1 MAGRRP
7 VGWPVGWPVG
17 CPWVD
22 ASPGSPVTSGLQR
35 DRGTDVTTRLPLAGI
50 RVLDIGT
57 LIAGPFGATMMGDF
71 GAEIIKVEQPGVGD
85 AMRGTPIDGKAARS
99 GNWLVEGRNKK
110 SVTLNLRVKEGQDI
124 LRELVRT
131 ADVLIENFT
140 PGTLEKWGLG
150 WEDLRALN
158 PRLIMVRVSGYGQVG
173 PYAKRSGY
181 DRIALGFSGYMYPTG
196 FPDRFP
202 VRPAFP
208 TADYNTG
215 TFAALSAM
223 FALYE
228 RDARGGEGQMIDLAL
243 YEAPFRIT
251 ADMMVQ
257 YTRTGAI
264 RERIGN
270 RNPTFSPAGTFQTR
284 DGRYVQIAAGGDN
297 VWQRLAEAID
307 MADLA
312 QDPRFARSRARIERA
327 DELEALLA
335 DWIGQHDFA
344 DIEARLVQANV
355 PFGGIYTAADI
366 ATDPHFAARDNL
378 AVVPDDEEGPVT
390 MPGVIPKLMGTP
402 GRIAHAGPPL
412 GQHNDEIYGGLLG
425 KDAAELARLKAAG
438 VI

>member
-1 MAGRRP
+1 MFP
-7 VGWPVGWPVG
+7 EK
-17 CPWVD
+17 
-22 ASPGSPVTSGLQR
+22 
-35 DRGTDVTTRLPLAGI
+35 RGNVSENLPLAGI

-57 LIAGPFGATMMGDF
+57 LIAGPFGATMLGDF
-71 GAEIIKVEQPGVGD
+71 GAEIIKVEQPGIGD
-85 AMRGTPIDGKAARS
+85 ALRGTPKDGKASRS

-110 SVTLNLRVKEGQDI
+110 SVTLNLRVKAGQDI
-124 LRELVRT
+124 LREMVKH
-131 ADVLIENFT
+131 ADVVIENFT
-140 PGTLEKWGLG
+140 PGTLERWNLG
-150 WEDLRALN
+150 WEDLRAIN

-223 FALYE
+223 FALYN
-228 RDARGGEGQMIDLAL
+228 RDARGKQGGGEGQMIDLAL

-251 ADMMVQ
+251 SDMMVK
-257 YTRTGAI
+257 YTQTGEI

-307 MADLA
+307 MAPLA
-312 QDPRFARSRARIERA
+312 TDPRYAKSRERIERA
-327 DELEALLA
+327 DELEQLLA
-335 DWIGQHDFA
+335 DWIAAHDFA
-344 DIEARLVQANV
+344 DIEARLAKANV

-366 ATDPHFAARDNL
+366 ANDPHYAALENI
-378 AVVPDDEEGPVT
+378 AVIQDEQEGPIT
-390 MPGVIPKLMGTP
+390 MPGVVPKMRGTP

-412 GQHNDEIYGGLLG
+412 GQHNEEIYSGLLG
-425 KDAAELARLKAAG
+425 KTEAEMAALKADG

>member
-1 MAGRRP
+1 
-7 VGWPVGWPVG
+7 
-17 CPWVD
+17 
-22 ASPGSPVTSGLQR
+22 
-35 DRGTDVTTRLPLAGI
+35 VTTPLPLDLPVNLPANLPLAGI

-57 LIAGPFGATMMGDF
+57 LIAGPFGATMLADF
-71 GAEIIKVEQPGVGD
+71 GAEVIKVEQPGIGD
-85 AMRGTPIDGKAARS
+85 ALRGTPKDGKANRS

-110 SVTLNLRVKEGQDI
+110 SITLNLREKSGQAI
-124 LRELVRT
+124 LLELIRH
-131 ADVLIENFT
+131 ADVLMENFT
-140 PGTLEKWGLG
+140 PGTLERWNLG
-150 WEDLRALN
+150 WEDVREVN

-173 PYAKRSGY
+173 PYSKRSGY

-202 VRPAFP
+202 VRPAFA

-223 FALYE
+223 FALYH

-257 YTRTGAI
+257 YFQSGAI

-297 VWQRLAEAID
+297 VWQRLAHAID
-307 MADLA
+307 MGDLA
-312 QDPRFARSRARIERA
+312 NDPRYAKSRERIERA

-335 DWIGQHDFA
+335 EWIARHDFA
-344 DIEARLVQANV
+344 EIEARLDKANV

-366 ATDPHFAARDNL
+366 ARDPHFKARANL
-378 AVVPDDEEGPVT
+378 ATLDDPELGAVT
-390 MPGVIPKLMGTP
+390 MPNVVPQMRGTP
-402 GRIAHAGPPL
+402 GRVAHAGPPL
-412 GQHNDEIYGGLLG
+412 GSHNDEIYRGLLG
-425 KDAAELARLKAAG
+425 KTAEELEALRAVG

>member
-1 MAGRRP
+1 M
-7 VGWPVGWPVG
+7 
-17 CPWVD
+17 
-22 ASPGSPVTSGLQR
+22 S
-35 DRGTDVTTRLPLAGI
+35 TRLPLAGI

-57 LIAGPFGATMMGDF
+57 LIAGPFGATMLGDF
-71 GAEIIKVEQPGVGD
+71 GAEIIKVEQPGIGD
-85 AMRGTPIDGKAARS
+85 ALRGTPVDGKAARS

-110 SVTLNLRVKEGQDI
+110 SVTLNLRKKEGQDI
-124 LRELVRT
+124 LRELIAH
-131 ADVLIENFT
+131 ADVLMENFT
-140 PGTLEKWGLG
+140 PGTLERWNLG
-150 WEDLRALN
+150 WEDLRAVN
-158 PRLIMVRVSGYGQVG
+158 PRLIMVRVSGYGQTG
-173 PYAKRSGY
+173 PYAKRAGY

-202 VRPAFP
+202 VRPAFA

-251 ADMMVQ
+251 SDLITQ
-257 YTRTGAI
+257 YAKTGAL

-307 MADLA
+307 MAPLA
-312 QDPRFARSRARIERA
+312 TDPRYAKSRDRIARA
-327 DELEALLA
+327 DELEQLLA
-335 DWIGQHDFA
+335 DWIAEHDFA
-344 DIEARLVQANV
+344 DIETRLAKGNV

-366 ATDPHFAARDNL
+366 ATDPHYQARANI
-378 AVVPDDEEGPVT
+378 AVIADEEEGPVT
-390 MPGVIPKLMGTP
+390 MPAVVPKLCGTP

-412 GQHNDEIYGGLLG
+412 GQHNQEIYGGLLG
-425 KDAAELARLKAAG
+425 KTEAEIAALAGAG